1 MKIRLNQKNI
11 PILATI
17 AVFCLIYAV
26 GSFMYSGFF
35 SLRVFVNLFIDNAFI
50 GIIAIGM
57 TFVIISGEIDLSVGS
72 VIAFVGV
79 LLATLVHDHGMHPL
93 LAIPIC
99 LAFGAVFGC
108 AMGCLIHF
116 FELPSFLVT
125 LVGMFLA
132 RGMAF
137 LLSLNSI
144 PIKHPFFEALVDFG
158 FQLTRRVWVPS
169 IAMMFVGVVLMG
181 VYLSHFTKFGRNAY
195 AIGGNQ
201 QSAVLMGLP
210 VGKTKI
216 LIFTLNGTLCAL
228 AGIVYSL
235 YTMSGYPLACVG
247 LELDVIAA
255 VVIGGTLLSGGGGVC
270 GGHAHRRAHPRAH
283 PDLHH
288 LPGHPELLVDQ
299 NSHRRS
305 PVRVHPAAALPL
317 QRVLRRGCAG
327 AGKENRSFR
336 GANRGNM
343 THRSG
348 SLPKIRSW

>member
-17 AVFCLIYAV
+17 AVFCLIYAA
-26 GSFMYSGFF
+26 GAMLYPGFL

-50 GIIAIGM
+50 GIIAVGM

-72 VIAFVGV
+72 VVAFVGV
-79 LLATLVHDHGMHPL
+79 LIATLVHDHGMHPAP
-93 LAIPIC
+93 AILIC
-99 LAFGAVFGC
+99 LAFGAGFGG

-116 FELPSFLVT
+116 FKLPSFLVT

-132 RGMAF
+132 RGLAF
-137 LLSLNSI
+137 LISLNSI
-144 PIKHPFFEALVDFG
+144 PIKDPFFEALVDFG
-158 FQLTRRVWVPS
+158 FQATRKVWIPS
-169 IAMMFVGVVLMG
+169 TALMFAAVVLLG
-181 VYLSHFTKFGRNAY
+181 VYISHFTRFGRNAY

-201 QSAVLMGLP
+201 QSAILMGLP

-255 VVIGGTLLSGGGGVC
+255 VVIGGTLLSGGVGYVEGTLVGVLIL
-270 GGHAHRRAHPRAH
+270 GLIQTFITFQGT
-283 PDLHH
+283 LSSWWTKIVV
-288 LPGHPELLVDQ
+288 GVLLFVFI
-299 NSHRRS
+299 
-305 PVRVHPAAALPL
+305 LL
-317 QRVLRRGCAG
+317 QRYLSSAYAG
-327 AGKENRSFR
+327 TEARPAKKKPEAGSES
-336 GANRGNM
+336 A
-343 THRSG
+343 
-348 SLPKIRSW
+348 

>member
-17 AVFCLIYAV
+17 AVFFLIYAI
-26 GSFMYSGFF
+26 GGFMYSGFF
-35 SLRVFVNLFIDNAFI
+35 SLRVFANLFIDNAFI

-72 VIAFVGV
+72 VIAFIGV
-79 LLATLVHDHGMHPL
+79 LLASLVHDYAMHPM
-93 LAIPIC
+93 LAILIC
-99 LAFGAVFGC
+99 LVLGALFGC

-116 FELPSFLVT
+116 FQLPSFLVT

-132 RGMAF
+132 RGLAF

-144 PIKHPFFEALVDFG
+144 PIKHPFFEELVDFG
-158 FQLTRRVWVPS
+158 FQLTRKVWIPS
-169 IAMMFVGVVLMG
+169 TALVFVAVFILG

-195 AIGGNQ
+195 AIGGNE
-201 QSAVLMGLP
+201 QSAILMGLP

-228 AGIVYSL
+228 AGVVYSL

-255 VVIGGTLLSGGGGVC
+255 VVIGGTLLTGGV
-270 GGHAHRRAHPRAH
+270 GYVEGT
-283 PDLHH
+283 LIGV
-288 LPGHPELLVDQ
+288 LILGLIQTFITFQGTLSSWWTKIVVGVLLFVFI
-299 NSHRRS
+299 
-305 PVRVHPAAALPL
+305 LL
-317 QRVLRRGCAG
+317 QRYLSSYSGHD
-327 AGKENRSFR
+327 
-336 GANRGNM
+336 M
-343 THRSG
+343 RSG
-348 SLPKIRSW
+348 KNAADEGGQESAKEATR